1 MVKIKLLSH
10 TYGQKNLEFL
20 VSSISVVKKNHD
32 PTPMLHTAK
41 EMKFSIKDF
50 FSKCDQ
56 VRRKLQIWSHLLKKS
71 LKENFIFCAVPT
83 TVLFFNLLSFFW
95 RLSGDPNQIQIQTWA
110 NLTKCSLREKCPNME
125 LFLVRI
131 RENMEQKLLRIWT
144 HCTQWLKLKIF
155 FFVCADICV
164 YVCIR
169 VCACACVFVCKF
181 ASLCLMYV
189 ISKIRNVISRFRCW
203 IDSNTVRKLKFYLQG
218 SFSKCDHIIK
228 LLNIKYSRALI
239 YTLI

>member
-1 MVKIKLLSH
+1 M
-10 TYGQKNLEFL
+10 
-20 VSSISVVKKNHD
+20 KKNHD

-56 VRRKLQIWSHLLKKS
+56 VRRKLQIWSHLLEKS
-71 LKENFIFCAVPT
+71 LMENFIFCAVPT
-83 TVLFFNLLSFFW
+83 TLSFFNFLSFFW
-95 RLSGDPNQIQIQTWA
+95 RQIQTRA

-131 RENMEQKLLRIWT
+131 RENTDQKLLRNWT
-144 HCTQWLKLKIF
+144 CCTQWLKLKIF

-169 VCACACVFVCKF
+169 MCACACVFVCKF

-203 IDSNTVRKLKFYLQG
+203 IDSNTVQKLKFYLQG